1 MTDDICTYYK
11 LTVGKSLG
19 GEAYEGS
26 TEVHADRFADSRCWS
41 NALLDLA
48 VKANVVILHGGRYA
62 HPSDS
67 NYLPSSDEVESA
79 EVARIQYGA
88 HKDSLSSRVEVK
100 IIKLA
105 KHLL

>member
-11 LTVGKSLG
+11 LTVGKGLG

-26 TEVHADRFADSRCWS
+26 TAVHADKFADSRCWG

-48 VKANVVILHGGRYA
+48 VKAKVVILHGGRHA

-67 NYLPSSDEVESA
+67 NYLPSSSEIESA
-79 EVARIQYGA
+79 EVARIEYGA
-88 HKDSLSSRVEVK
+88 HKDSLTSRVDVK

-105 KHLL
+105 EER